1 MLIILPIPSS
11 EMGANKSKGKHWS
24 SGIKLRKKARE
35 DGYFLALE
43 ASKNDQ
49 LIFTKKDNL
58 KLSINVY
65 FINNKHLD
73 DDNLLLALK
82 NYQDGIFDF
91 LKLQDKKVN
100 DNQITLRIVD
110 TSFRDKENPR
120 VEWELT
126 VRK

>member
-1 MLIILPIPSS
+1 
-11 EMGANKSKGKHWS
+11 
-24 SGIKLRKKARE
+24 
-35 DGYFLALE
+35 
-43 ASKNDQ
+43 
-49 LIFTKKDNL
+49 
-58 KLSINVY
+58 
-65 FINNKHLD
+65 
-73 DDNLLLALK
+73 LLALK